1 MPPGSATTRPAAQD
15 APPAAHRRRRGRL
28 DRIPLVRLWRFL
40 LRLQKRIGQDNL
52 NVIAAGVAFYGLLA
66 LFPFLAALVSVFGL
80 VADPATVREQMQAL
94 EGAVPAEAYGII
106 DDQVEQLA
114 ARGGSLSISLI
125 VSTAIA
131 LYSSTRGIK
140 AIMGALNIVYAEA
153 ENRNIVKQ
161 NLVALGLTAATL
173 LGMVM
178 ALLLIVVLPPV
189 FSAVGLTGDGTAE
202 VLLGGRW
209 LLMAAGVLLALNVI
223 YHIAPNRPRARF
235 RLLSWGSVVA
245 AVLWLV
251 ASMLF
256 SWYVASFASYNETY
270 GSLGA
275 VVVLLMWFFVGSYAV
290 LVGAEIDAE
299 LGARRPRRE
308 SPPPEPARRR

>member
-1 MPPGSATTRPAAQD
+1 MPPGSATRPAAQD
-15 APPAAHRRRRGRL
+15 APPAAHRRRGRL

-40 LRLQKRIGQDNL
+40 LRVQQRIGQDNL
-52 NVIAAGVAFYGLLA
+52 NVVAAGVAFYGLLA

-80 VADPATVREQMQAL
+80 VADPATVREQMQTL
-94 EGAVPAEAYGII
+94 EAAVPAEAYGII
-106 DDQVEQLA
+106 DDQMEQLA

-173 LGMVM
+173 LGMVV

-275 VVVLLMWFFVGSYAV
+275 VVVLLMWFFVGAYAV

-299 LGARRPRRE
+299 LGARRRSAHE
-308 SPPPEPARRR
+308 SPPPEAARRR